1 METKLLSRKRSL
13 RFYRELLNILKK
25 NRKIL
30 ERLVA
35 DKEKL
40 TSRED
45 LITLAFNY
53 HNSIQGLI
61 KTYLIVGTE
70 LSNLEDLDSLIMM
83 KRLLDKGTNLT
94 NHLQQITVRGDL
106 GYFSLR
112 ILLKKTKTLV
122 ESFNNEYILPTIG
135 MEAALAEAIV
145 KGKEK

>member
-1 METKLLSRKRSL
+1 MESKLLSRKRSL

-35 DKEKL
+35 DKERL

-45 LITLAFNY
+45 LITLSFNY
-53 HNSIQGLI
+53 HNSILGLI

-70 LSNLEDLDSLIMM
+70 LSDLGDLDSLIMM
-83 KRLLDKGTNLT
+83 KRLLVKGTSLT
-94 NHLQQITVRGDL
+94 KHLQQITVRGDL

-122 ESFNNEYILPTIG
+122 ESFNNEYILATIG